1 MRNEELDRL
10 KAKYWAGETSLQ
22 EERRLKELEGDGYFQ
37 SLKDSPE
44 TMDWNFEDF
53 SEKLEESA
61 GQPKDFA
68 DKNRETDRP
77 IIKRLIPFLAI
88 AASLLIAFFVVN
100 RFQDK
105 ETNNRDQIVKISD
118 TEMEKVQP
126 LERETIQPVE
136 GELLQQV
143 EKESIMFPSPK
154 RTSKG
159 TDTRLANKVKQ
170 IAKSKTQPAIE
181 KLPEEEMY
189 VEVNGVRI
197 YDEEKALA
205 VTEAAIQLATT
216 NLKAGMKGIEKVKYL
231 HIEI

>member
-61 GQPKDFA
+61 GQPKEFA
-68 DKNRETDRP
+68 EKDRESDRP

-100 RFQDK
+100 RFQDQ
-105 ETNNRDQIVKISD
+105 EQENRDRIAQVPI
-118 TEMEKVQP
+118 TEKEKVQP
-126 LERETIQPVE
+126 LERETVQPIDSEQV
-136 GELLQQV
+136 QPV
-143 EKESIMFPSPK
+143 EKESTGLSSSK
-154 RTSKG
+154 GTSKG
-159 TDTRLANKVKQ
+159 TDTRMANKVKQ
-170 IAKSKTQPAIE
+170 IAKPKTQPALE
-181 KLPEEEMY
+181 EAPEEEMY

>member
-10 KAKYWAGETSLQ
+10 KAKYWAGETSLE

-44 TMDWNFEDF
+44 TMDWTFEDF

-61 GQPKDFA
+61 GEPEEFA
-68 DKNRETDRP
+68 EKIKEHNSP
-77 IIKRLIPFLAI
+77 IIRKLIPFLAI

-100 RFQDK
+100 RFQDQ
-105 ETNNRDQIVKISD
+105 EQENRDRIAQVP
-118 TEMEKVQP
+118 TNEMEKVQP
-126 LERETIQPVE
+126 LERETVQPVDRE
-136 GELLQQV
+136 RVQQI
-143 EKESIMFPSPK
+143 EKESTVLSSSK
-154 RTSKG
+154 GTSKG
-159 TDTRLANKVKQ
+159 TDTRLANRVKH

-181 KLPEEEMY
+181 EASEEEMY

-197 YDEEKALA
+197 YDEEKALE

-216 NLKAGMKGIEKVKYL
+216 NLKAGMKGIEKVKNL

>member
-22 EERRLKELEGDGYFQ
+22 EERRLKELEGEKYFQ
-37 SLKDSPE
+37 SLKNSPE

-61 GQPKDFA
+61 DQPEEFA
-68 DKNRETDRP
+68 EKNRETDRP
-77 IIKRLIPFLAI
+77 IIKRLFPLLAI
-88 AASLLIAFFVVN
+88 AGSLLIAFFVVN
-100 RFQDK
+100 RFQDQEHENRDRIAQVPTTEK
-105 ETNNRDQIVKISD
+105 ET
-118 TEMEKVQP
+118 VQP
-126 LERETIQPVE
+126 LERETVQPIDSEQV
-136 GELLQQV
+136 QQV
-143 EKESIMFPSPK
+143 EKESTILPSPK
-154 RTSKG
+154 GTTKG

-170 IAKSKTQPAIE
+170 IAKPKTQPAIE
-181 KLPEEEMY
+181 EAPEEEMY